1 MKILIATNNRAKIK
15 CYKNLLSD
23 NSIEFVTLADLNL
36 DFKLD
41 ENGKTIEENSQL
53 KAKSYSKLS
62 GLITIAD
69 DVGLEIESIPDYE
82 SKNLFVKR
90 INGVEKTDEELIEY
104 YSLLFSKYGRELKGK
119 WCKSFSIAFKDYS
132 ESIYYELPEIF
143 VSTPCET
150 RCNGYP
156 LDSLT
161 IVPKYNK
168 YLAELTNEENQ
179 ELTNE
184 YDVKIKSFFN
194 KQIEQVNRKQGIFI
208 ACPIGKY
215 IKDDSVGN
223 EYETFIRSI
232 VSLCREYSDNV
243 FIALEREQYGKLR
256 MLGDTCTPD
265 DYDKMND
272 ATYLVAIP
280 EDSMGVSVEIGW
292 ASAKKKD
299 ILLILDKNYRASEI
313 VKHIHTV
320 TGGDKI
326 VIDTTKKSYSDQKE
340 SIFEFLRDSLSKRF

>member
-1 MKILIATNNRAKIK
+1 MKILIASNNRAKINF
-15 CYKNLLSD
+15 YSSLLSND
-23 NSIEFVTLADLNL
+23 SIEFITLKDLNL

-41 ENGKTIEENSQL
+41 ESGKTIKENSEL
-53 KAKSYSKLS
+53 KAKNYSKLS

-69 DVGLEIESIPDYE
+69 DVGLEIESIPNYE
-82 SKNLFVKR
+82 SQNLFVKR
-90 INGVEKTDEELIEY
+90 INGIEKTDEELIEY
-104 YSLLFSKYGRELKGK
+104 YSLLFSRYGNKLNGK
-119 WCKSFSIAFKDYS
+119 WCKSFSIAFKDCC

-143 VSTPCET
+143 VSTPCEN

-161 IVPKYNK
+161 IVSKYNK
-168 YLAELTNEENQ
+168 YLAELSDEENK
-179 ELTNE
+179 EINTE
-184 YDVKIKSFFN
+184 CDVKIKDFFD
-194 KQIEQVNRKQGIFI
+194 KQIEQIKRKQGIFI

-223 EYETFIRSI
+223 EYEMFIRSI

-299 ILLILDKNYRASEI
+299 IILILDKNYRASEI

-320 TGGDKI
+320 TGGEKI
-326 VIDTTKKSYSDQKE
+326 VIDTTTKSYSEQKD
-340 SIFEFLRDSLSKRF
+340 SIFDFIRYSLSKRF